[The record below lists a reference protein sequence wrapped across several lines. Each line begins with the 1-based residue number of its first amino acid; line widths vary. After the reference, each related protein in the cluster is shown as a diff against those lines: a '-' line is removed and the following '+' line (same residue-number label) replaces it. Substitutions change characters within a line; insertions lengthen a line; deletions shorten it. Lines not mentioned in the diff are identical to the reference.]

1 MTAAEPAAAP
11 NVDLVDLAASYVAAA
26 RVDTR
31 GRRQAV
37 RAFQAQFGD
46 LHRWRSR
53 PVGDRMAASE
63 EARAFASF
71 AAVGAGLAVDAEY
84 VVVSASKWGLHVA
97 DRDPEQ
103 AARFRLQA
111 ASLGFA
117 PLEVAKM
124 WSKLA
129 QICVITGQTP
139 DTITAAGYLVGRDAF
154 AAAVDAK
161 HNGTSPKSLRTPLF
175 GLNAVMFHRGQAPR
189 PEPREAVGSPLGP
202 RDRLGGDHRP
212 GAGTGGHHAPLPRP
226 APDQPPGL
234 ICGLHRDHAAPVR
247 RPRRHPQRHHHRR
260 RDRPGRRGGL

>member
-1 MTAAEPAAAP
+1 VSAAEPATAP
-11 NVDLVDLAASYVAAA
+11 NADPVDLAAAYVAAA

-46 LHRWRSR
+46 LQRWRSSS
-53 PVGDRMAASE
+53 VTDRMAASE
-63 EARAFASF
+63 QARAFAAF

-84 VVVSASKWGLHVA
+84 VVASASKWGLHVA

-129 QICVITGQTP
+129 QICVITGQPPT
-139 DTITAAGYLVGRDAF
+139 R
-154 AAAVDAK
+154 
-161 HNGTSPKSLRTPLF
+161 S
-175 GLNAVMFHRGQAPR
+175 
-189 PEPREAVGSPLGP
+189 
-202 RDRLGGDHRP
+202 
-212 GAGTGGHHAPLPRP
+212 PRP
-226 APDQPPGL
+226 AT
-234 ICGLHRDHAAPVR
+234 
-247 RPRRHPQRHHHRR
+247 
-260 RDRPGRRGGL
+260 